1 MRLLFD
7 QNLSRFLVGMFSVE
21 YPESRHV
28 TDADSTRRRMK
39 RSGPTRAARF
49 VIVSKDHDFRQLAF
63 LHGPPPRAI

>member
-28 TDADSTRRRMK
+28 TDVGLGTATDDEIWASRASRDS
-39 RSGPTRAARF
+39 
-49 VIVSKDHDFRQLAF
+49 
-63 LHGPPPRAI
+63 